1 MKKKGLIM
9 QKTFYYKDITI
20 GGKKFRIFTK
30 EHISNEEFDDK
41 LQYVRRVFGYAM
53 YPRWYAIRMLLG
65 DTCDM
70 LRKNGLYCHR
80 VKKMA
85 KILIKEF
92 DAFER
97 LHTMDFDEDWI
108 DVMSGSMAMQLQPKL
123 AKLRGAI
130 GGIMLNRGM
139 KNYILYS
146 YPQTICILAR
156 EGILHHDCL
165 MEEVKEKYGMDLSQ
179 VFHPLRGDKVMMC
192 AWSLMSAIEDAVKEK
207 LPEGIDVTTT
217 LCADKAL
224 KDFELALI
232 DDKLLSKAFGEAQE
246 ECDMRDFNEN
256 TIADKLSQKYNVKR
270 L

>member
-1 MKKKGLIM
+1 M

-20 GGKKFRIFTK
+20 EGKKFRIFTK

-97 LHTMDFDEDWI
+97 LHTIDFDEDWI
-108 DVMSGSMAMQLQPKL
+108 EVMSGNMAMQLQPKL
-123 AKLRGAI
+123 NTLRGAI
-130 GGIMLNRGM
+130 GGVMLNLGM

-146 YPQTICILAR
+146 YPQTICVLAR
-156 EGILHHDCL
+156 EGTLRHDCL
-165 MEEVKEKYGMDLSQ
+165 MAEVKQKYGMDLSQ

-192 AWSLMSAIEDAVKEK
+192 AWSLMSAIEDAIGEK
-207 LPEGIDVTTT
+207 LPKVVDVTET
-217 LCADKAL
+217 CADKAL
-224 KDFELALI
+224 RDFELALY
-232 DDKLLSKAFGEAQE
+232 DDKLLSKAFDEAQE
-246 ECDMRDFNEN
+246 ECDERDFNEN
-256 TIADKLSQKYNVKR
+256 VIAEQLSQKFNVKR
-270 L
+270 I